1 MNRTD
6 SMKWSR
12 WINDLAFW
20 LFSAPCMALGCW
32 LILDRNQAIP
42 LHVLMNQVMFL
53 FTASVIVPAA
63 GIPLILKWVARHM
76 TMDQVRALVCTYG
89 RPKIRRE
96 ALAEARLLVQALK
109 AVKSRSDLSEEEW
122 RILAVALSSGTPGIQ
137 SVTHKLFRRH
147 QVIEALVWL
156 KEEEERGQL
165 PVGGLSQTL
174 GALRDLKREY
184 SGRLAPFAAP
194 LSTPWRAE
202 DFARWAQAERQQ
214 GISLA
219 AMIGSLAAVALLLTS
234 SDHQRW
240 AILFVPVIVFLG
252 GWGWSD
258 GLDVLVPAD
267 KFEPGLIH
275 TLLDRRDASH
285 TWPSRWTAR
294 RALAHALRSIQDFS
308 DLATD
313 DWRRLLLLLREK
325 PGDDRIA
332 LLRALADFGPI
343 ELAPIVEEES
353 GRWLESREKIAP
365 FRIQELTEIRL
376 ALHRRVGKSTGQTM
390 VQEESELA

>member
-1 MNRTD
+1 MKRTD
-6 SMKWSR
+6 FTKWSR
-12 WINDLAFW
+12 WINDMVFW
-20 LFSAPCMALGCW
+20 LFIAPCLALGCW
-32 LILDRNQAIP
+32 LILDRNQATP
-42 LHVLMNQVMFL
+42 LHVLMNQVIFL

-76 TMDQVRALVCTYG
+76 TMDQVRALVRTYG

-122 RILAVALSSGTPGIQ
+122 RILAVALSSGTPRIQ

-165 PVGGLSQTL
+165 PVGGLSQTI
-174 GALRDLKREY
+174 GALRDLKREH
-184 SGRLAPFAAP
+184 SGHLAPFAAP

-202 DFARWAQAERQQ
+202 DFASWAEAERQQ
-214 GISLA
+214 RISIA

-234 SDHQRW
+234 SDYQRW
-240 AILFVPVIVFLG
+240 AILFVPVLVLLG

-258 GLDVLVPAD
+258 GLDVLVPPD
-267 KFEPGLIH
+267 RVEPGLIR
-275 TLLDRRDASH
+275 TLLDRHDASRS
-285 TWPSRWTAR
+285 WSARWAGR
-294 RALAHALRSIQDFS
+294 RALAHALRSLQDFS

-325 PGDDRIA
+325 PGDDWIA
-332 LLRALADFGPI
+332 LLRALADFGPV

-353 GRWLESREKIAP
+353 ERWLESREKIAP

-376 ALHRRVGKSTGQTM
+376 AIHRRHGKPTGQM
-390 VQEESELA
+390 NVQEETELA